1 MLLDLGQ
8 DDPIK
13 GAMRPPPAEPL
24 AFSAGHAFGGKVYT
38 NGADRDKIVAPKF
51 RATIEEVMGG
61 VETLNYNKLGWGDQ
75 EIAQLAQVLP
85 LCGRLTKLELLGN
98 QFGHIGMSALAS
110 ACENGA
116 LPQLKELY
124 LFENQIG
131 DVGMQALAG
140 AVSKGALAQLTR
152 LDLTSNSIG
161 DAGLNAF
168 AVWEATARQRL
179 ASRRWAAK
187 ARDLSVFF

>member
-116 LPQLKELY
+116 LRQLETLSLGSKE
-124 LFENQIG
+124 IG
-131 DVGMQALAG
+131 DSGLSAFATVLTPGPSG
-140 AVSKGALAQLTR
+140 KGALAPGATVSL
-152 LDLTSNSIG
+152 LSNS
-161 DAGLNAF
+161 
-168 AVWEATARQRL
+168 ATETGKQAMRD
-179 ASRRWAAK
+179 AAK
-187 ARDLSVFF
+187 ARGLSVYV